1 MGRDPTMN
9 YDVVIIGA
17 GAAGLMCAIEAG
29 KRGRSVLLL
38 EHNAKIGEKIRISG
52 GGRCN
57 FTNLRADHA
66 NYLSAN
72 EHFCKSALARYP
84 TGEFIALV
92 EKHGIAYHEKTL
104 GQLFCNESARQ
115 IIDMLLKECTEA
127 GVTIETECAVQ
138 EVRRGEKFELE
149 TAKGQFVSDSLVI
162 ATGGLSI
169 PQLGATNFAYAL
181 AAQFGLN
188 ITPLRPGL
196 VPLTFEAEDLRFF
209 RSLSGVSLDAV
220 VRCKGAEFREQILFT
235 HRGLSGPAILQI
247 SSYWREGE
255 AIILN
260 ALPDIDALDF
270 LTSNHQTGR
279 EIVAVLDRYLPHR
292 FVRGWFE
299 RSGGSRPMNR
309 YSKKELDQ
317 IARSLHAWELVP
329 TGTEGFGKAEVTTGG
344 IDTDELSSKT
354 MEAKKVAGLFFVGE
368 CVDVTGWLG
377 GYNFQWA
384 WASGW
389 VAGQFA

>member
-1 MGRDPTMN
+1 MN

>member
-1 MGRDPTMN
+1 MN

-29 KRGRSVLLL
+29 KRGRTVLLL
-38 EHNAKIGEKIRISG
+38 EHNPKVGEKIRISG

-57 FTNLRADHA
+57 FTNLHADHA

-104 GQLFCNESARQ
+104 GQVFCNESARQ
-115 IIDMLLKECTEA
+115 IIDMLLKECSEA

-149 TAKGQFVSDSLVI
+149 TAKGKFISDSLVI

-188 ITPLRPGL
+188 VTPVRPGL

-220 VRCKGAEFREQILFT
+220 VRCKGAEFRERILFT

-247 SSYWREGE
+247 SSYWKEGE
-255 AIILN
+255 SITLN
-260 ALPDIDALDF
+260 TLPEIDALDF

-309 YSKKELDQ
+309 YSKKELDH
-317 IARSLHAWELVP
+317 IARSLHGWELVP

-354 MEAKKVAGLFFVGE
+354 MEAKKVTGLYFVGE